1 MLREKFFTATLIL
14 AGLVGAAPLS
24 YAQSMS
30 AAPNASAQAPLPSPA
45 LVQIE
50 TEATNW
56 LQGLVRI
63 NTTNPPGNELAAAN
77 YIKGILDKEGINSEI
92 FETAPGRGFIV
103 ARLSSSPVPDP
114 SKALLL
120 LGHLDVVGV
129 DRGKWTVDPFG
140 GVING
145 SYLYGRGVI
154 DDKAMIIANM
164 ATLIELKRSNARLN
178 RDVIFLAEGDEE
190 AGGAQGMQV
199 VVTKY
204 WNKVAAGFAINQ
216 GGDLQMK
223 DGKVQ
228 FVGVQV
234 SEKVDSKVDVV
245 ATGTPGPAA
254 LPLKDNPVAHLSAA
268 IAKIAAYETPIQF
281 DSVTRAYFQAIAPAQ
296 DEDTAKWMRA
306 LDTADRGEHAAKIIA
321 DKNPIWGAMIRDT
334 ISPTVLQTGTNAN
347 LIPAQAKAVL
357 DIRMLPGD
365 PLDLLVSKLKAAVN
379 DPAVRI
385 DVEPGAEPAPSS
397 SVSSDLYNSIT
408 RVAGSEFPGAPVA
421 PYLSPSA
428 TDSSFLRER
437 SVQTYG
443 LLPFPLTAEDRA
455 RANGNDERI
464 PLDAFRKGV
473 EFIYNVVSGFAVEK

>member
-14 AGLVGAAPLS
+14 AGLAGAAPLS

-45 LVQIE
+45 LIQIE

-443 LLPFPLTAEDRA
+443 LLPVPLTAEDRA

>member
-1 MLREKFFTATLIL
+1 MLREKCFTLMLML
-14 AGLVGAAPLS
+14 AGLLAAAPLS
-24 YAQSMS
+24 HAQGTS
-30 AAPNASAQAPLPSPA
+30 APPSASAQAPLPSTA

-63 NTTNPPGNELAAAN
+63 NTTNPPGNEIAAAN

-114 SKALLL
+114 SKSLLL

-129 DRGKWTVDPFG
+129 DRGRWTMDPFG
-140 GVING
+140 GIING

-154 DDKAMIIANM
+154 DDKAMTIANM
-164 ATLIELKRSNARLN
+164 ATLIELKRSNAHLN

-268 IAKIAAYETPIQF
+268 IAKIAAFETPIQF

-306 LDTADRGEHAAKIIA
+306 LDTADRGEHAAKIIS
-321 DKNPIWGAMIRDT
+321 DKSPIWGAMIRDT

-365 PLDLLVSKLKAAVN
+365 PLDLLVSKLRAAVN
-379 DPAVRI
+379 DPAVHL

-408 RVAGSEFPGAPVA
+408 RVASSEFPGAPVA

>member
-1 MLREKFFTATLIL
+1 
-14 AGLVGAAPLS
+14 
-24 YAQSMS
+24 
-30 AAPNASAQAPLPSPA
+30 
-45 LVQIE
+45 
-50 TEATNW
+50 
-56 LQGLVRI
+56 
-63 NTTNPPGNELAAAN
+63 
-77 YIKGILDKEGINSEI
+77 LD
-92 FETAPGRGFIV
+92 
-103 ARLSSSPVPDP
+103 
-114 SKALLL
+114 
-120 LGHLDVVGV
+120 
-129 DRGKWTVDPFG
+129 
-140 GVING
+140 
-145 SYLYGRGVI
+145 
-154 DDKAMIIANM
+154 
-164 ATLIELKRSNARLN
+164 
-178 RDVIFLAEGDEE
+178 
-190 AGGAQGMQV
+190 
-199 VVTKY
+199 
-204 WNKVAAGFAINQ
+204 KVAAGFAINQ

-228 FVGVQV
+228 FFGVQV
-234 SEKVDSKVDVV
+234 SEKVDSKVDVI

-306 LDTADRGEHAAKIIA
+306 LDTADRGEHAAKIIS

-334 ISPTVLQTGTNAN
+334 ISPTVLQSGANAN

-357 DIRMLPGD
+357 DVRMLPGD

-379 DPAVRI
+379 DPAVRLN
-385 DVEPGAEPAPSS
+385 VEPGAEPAPSS

-408 RVAGSEFPGAPVA
+408 RVAAGEFPGAPVA

-443 LLPFPLTAEDRA
+443 LLPFPLTPDDRA

-464 PLDAFRKGV
+464 SLDAFRKGV
-473 EFIYNVVSGFAVEK
+473 EFVYNVVADFAVSK